1 MAGSTQSY
9 VSSKRHEKWRQ
20 RKSFGDKESHLPTGD
35 KPLLVTQ
42 FYCCISGLVCIWF
55 LPLFQVTPF
64 YIATHLSR
72 RGFQSFTRALSLIF
86 FIFWRALHYVT
97 LVPSFPGVKK
107 LHLSRYSKLPL
118 SSLTWNK
125 NPF

>member
-1 MAGSTQSY
+1 MNIMMAGSTQSY

-20 RKSFGDKESHLPTGD
+20 RKPPPYWRQTLISNSILLLYIWSCLYLVLTLISSYPILYCNTSFS
-35 KPLLVTQ
+35 
-42 FYCCISGLVCIWF
+42 SGV
-55 LPLFQVTPF
+55 PVVYPRS
-64 YIATHLSR
+64 LSV
-72 RGFQSFTRALSLIF
+72 F

-125 NPF
+125 NHFRD